1 MPTRYEKIEKYS
13 EIIYSMR
20 PRIGKYAWDQTIF
33 KNEDETHEP
42 IEVIESQV
50 EIEED
55 IMLKISF
62 GIDQMFIEEEET
74 EDDEEITFV
83 DLSPAP
89 EVQSESNEGEEKT
102 KVQSKITAFFTEK

>member
-1 MPTRYEKIEKYS
+1 MMPTRYEKIEKYS

-20 PRIGKYAWDQTIF
+20 PGIGKYAWDETIF

-42 IEVIESQV
+42 IEVVDSQV

-55 IMLKISF
+55 MMLKISF

-74 EDDEEITFV
+74 EDDEEIIFV
-83 DLSPAP
+83 DLTPVP
-89 EVQSESNEGEEKT
+89 EVQ
-102 KVQSKITAFFTEK
+102 